1 MKIIIQIFGD
11 FMEKAIRIVAQC
23 YDVKTGTVIEELL
36 VRDEKLEKAE
46 TLKEL
51 GYLHVEQIHFLQ
63 AIQDIKIKHQI
74 LLNNLTCPKC
84 AAKSR
89 RKHLL

>member
-36 VRDEKLEKAE
+36 VRDDKLEKAK
-46 TLKEL
+46 T
-51 GYLHVEQIHFLQ
+51 
-63 AIQDIKIKHQI
+63 
-74 LLNNLTCPKC
+74 
-84 AAKSR
+84 
-89 RKHLL
+89 

>member
-36 VRDEKLEKAE
+36 VRDDKLQLIAS
-46 TLKEL
+46 L
-51 GYLHVEQIHFLQ
+51 
-63 AIQDIKIKHQI
+63 
-74 LLNNLTCPKC
+74 
-84 AAKSR
+84 
-89 RKHLL
+89 